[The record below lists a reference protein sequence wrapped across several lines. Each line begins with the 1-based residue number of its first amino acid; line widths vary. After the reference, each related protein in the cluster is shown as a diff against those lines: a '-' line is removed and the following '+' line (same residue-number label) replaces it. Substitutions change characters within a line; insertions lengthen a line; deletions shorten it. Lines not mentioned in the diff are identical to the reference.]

1 MAVVTRLLTQD
12 RNPSVASRVQI
23 VIHRCHLPQPAIFA
37 ELPKTTFSGMTLS
50 PDPRTTR
57 LIQLAVRHMTRVHTL
72 RIIFGHPNINDA
84 LLRCFFAKYRSC
96 ITPIRRLWLED
107 CRISTGCDL
116 KLLHHPLDLPQ
127 ELDFNGLESIRFRRM
142 PLRPGRPTTFKMSS
156 ELFVHARGR
165 RGKGIME
172 LQDGAGGHY
181 VTAGFNA
188 HEEMSCADLVEREVS
203 EMQP

>member
-1 MAVVTRLLTQD
+1 MN
-12 RNPSVASRVQI
+12 RNPSLAKRVQT

-57 LIQLAVRHMTRVHTL
+57 LVQLAVRHMTRVHTL

-84 LLRCFFAKYRSC
+84 LLRCFFAKNRDC
-96 ITPIRRLWLED
+96 TTPIRRLWLED
-107 CRISTGCDL
+107 CRISAGCDL
-116 KLLHHPLDLPQ
+116 KIVSHPLDLPL

-142 PLRPGRPTTFKMSS
+142 PLRPGRPTMISTPSD
-156 ELFVHARGR
+156 LFVYARGR
-165 RGKGIME
+165 HDKARME

-181 VTAGFNA
+181 ITAGYSA
-188 HEEMSCADLVEREVS
+188 HMEMSSDYIVEDGHSDMRR
-203 EMQP
+203 